1 MSLGFVF
8 KGAEGIVLAVDS
20 RVTLM
25 AQEKPPVPGAPP
37 VLVPA
42 TFDNAAKL
50 LEIRN
55 QKYVGAVTY
64 GLGALGQGQHQPRTA
79 SSFLPEFESELEGL
93 EKDSKGGP
101 IRLPVADFAKRLG
114 EFFMKQWKSSGMPDR
129 LPPGQDMAFLIGGYD
144 EGEAYGRVF
153 EIHIPNRPAPN
164 ELLPG
169 LGFGAAW
176 GGQREITDRIIQ
188 GFDGQLPGMVQDI
201 LGVPPQQR
209 NPALENE
216 LKSRLTLHIP
226 FPFLPLQ
233 DCVDLAI
240 FFIKTTVTLQKWLVG
255 VRGVGGMVE
264 VATVTRMEGF
274 RAIQRKKISG
284 EDSPKE
290 VRI

>member
-1 MSLGFVF
+1 ASP
-8 KGAEGIVLAVDS
+8 I
-20 RVTLM
+20 
-25 AQEKPPVPGAPP
+25 PGAPP

-42 TFDNAAKL
+42 SFDNAAKL
-50 LEIRN
+50 LEIKN
-55 QKYVGAVTY
+55 QKYVGVVTY
-64 GLGALGQGQHQPRTA
+64 GLGAIGNKQPRTA
-79 SSFLPEFESELEGL
+79 SSFLPEFERELESL
-93 EKDSKGGP
+93 DKDNEGHP
-101 IRLPVADFAKRLG
+101 VRLLVADFAKRLG
-114 EFFMKQWKSSGMPDR
+114 EFFMKQWKSCGMPDTVP
-129 LPPGQDMAFLIGGYD
+129 LGQEMVFLIGGYD
-144 EGEAYGRVF
+144 AGEAYGRVF
-153 EIHIPNRPAPN
+153 EIFIPTRPTPV

-188 GFDGQLPGMVQDI
+188 GFDAQIPSMVQDI

-216 LKSRLTLHIP
+216 LRNRLTLHIP

-233 DCVDLAI
+233 DSVDLAI

-255 VRGVGGMVE
+255 IRGVGGMVE

-284 EDSPKE
+284 EDSQKE
-290 VRI
+290 VKI

>member
-8 KGAEGIVLAVDS
+8 KGPEGVVLAVDS

-25 AQEKPPVPGAPP
+25 GQENSPIPGAPP

-42 TFDNAAKL
+42 SFDNAAKL

-64 GLGALGQGQHQPRTA
+64 GLGAIGQQQPRTA
-79 SSFLPEFESELEGL
+79 SSFLPEFERELESL
-93 EKDSKGGP
+93 KKDSEGRP
-101 IRLPVADFAKRLG
+101 VRLLVADFAKRLG
-114 EFFMKQWKSSGMPDR
+114 EFFMKQWKSCGMPDTV
-129 LPPGQDMAFLIGGYD
+129 PPGQEMVFLIGGYD

-153 EIHIPNRPAPN
+153 EIYIPNRPAPN

-176 GGQREITDRIIQ
+176 GGQREITDRIMQ
-188 GFDGQLPGMVQDI
+188 GFDAQVPSMVQDI

-209 NPALENE
+209 NPALESE
-216 LKSRLTLHIP
+216 LRNRLTLHIP

-284 EDSPKE
+284 EDSQKE
-290 VRI
+290 VKI

>member
-8 KGAEGIVLAVDS
+8 KGPEGVVLAVDS

-25 AQEKPPVPGAPP
+25 VQDAPPFPGAPP
-37 VLVPA
+37 ILVPA
-42 TFDNAAKL
+42 SFDNAAKL
-50 LEIRN
+50 LEISN

-64 GLGALGQGQHQPRTA
+64 GAGAMGQQQPRTA
-79 SSFLPEFESELEGL
+79 SSFLPEFERELEGL
-93 EKDSKGGP
+93 KKDNEGRP
-101 IRLPVADFAKRLG
+101 IRLHVADFAERLG
-114 EFFMKQWKSSGMPDR
+114 EFFMKQWKSCGMPDTV
-129 LPPGQDMAFLIGGYD
+129 PPGQEMVFLIGGYD

-153 EIHIPNRPAPN
+153 EIYIPNRPAPN
-164 ELLPG
+164 ELLPD
-169 LGFGAAW
+169 GFGVAW

-201 LGVPPQQR
+201 LAVPPQQR

-216 LKSRLTLHIP
+216 LRNRLTLHIP

-274 RAIQRKKISG
+274 RAIQRKRISG
-284 EDSPKE
+284 EDSQTE
-290 VRI
+290 ARI